1 MTTIF
6 ESRMFKSVSGGYIFQ
21 LEPPTIFHSTA
32 AYVVNEAQKA
42 QILAI
47 VGSRVWAIM
56 PAWASIAAALLAGLV
71 VGYFG
76 GSVIDYV
83 FVGAG
88 AFFVML
94 IAVTCLGFYLKQR
107 RLEPV
112 LAGLPRSNERLFPKS
127 NPKSKSSSTDSDNSR
142 SPPV

>member
-1 MTTIF
+1 MITVF

-47 VGSRVWAIM
+47 VKPRFWAIM
-56 PAWASIAAALLAGLV
+56 PLWASIAAALLAGLV
-71 VGYFG
+71 VGHFG

-83 FVGAG
+83 FIGAG

-94 IAVTCLGFYLKQR
+94 IPVTYLRFHLMRR

-127 NPKSKSSSTDSDNSR
+127 DPKSKS
-142 SPPV
+142 P